1 MKKVFRTTF
10 KYWASQEGG
19 GLFFTAACATF
30 FFWFRGYWLGCF
42 CLMGA
47 IFWLKDILRLRQN
60 HVEINEQEF
69 ISINNQKELR
79 IRWSDVIAA
88 RFERGSSAS
97 KFLSLWTAE
106 QEVSI
111 PIHQFDYRQIMR
123 LAEQYVSPSAF
134 EESALLKTPA
144 HEKFMAE
151 TAQKVAV
158 LELPLHVSDHWIIKF
173 MGWGLLAFCLPA
185 VFALLVYQEILL
197 AIVPLIFAV
206 LGIIFTLNSGS
217 LEIDREKLSR
227 KTLLGRYQMRWN
239 EVKWIEHH
247 EQESGWLLCGEN
259 KQLGIISPFWCSKKN
274 REMYMALLMF
284 EIQQRQIE
292 MKRDWRV
299 LYKYSKNTRVS

>member
-1 MKKVFRTTF
+1 MKQVFRTTF
-10 KYWASQEGG
+10 NYWAMQDGAGVLIS
-19 GLFFTAACATF
+19 GLATALF
-30 FFWFRGYWLGCF
+30 LWVKIYWLGLLCG
-42 CLMGA
+42 LLA
-47 IFWLKDILRLRQN
+47 IFALRDILRVRQN
-60 HVEINEQEF
+60 QVEINEQEI
-69 ISINNQKELR
+69 ISTNNQKEIH
-79 IRWSDVIAA
+79 IRWTDVIAA
-88 RFERGSSAS
+88 RFQRGSSAS
-97 KFLSLWTAE
+97 KFLSLWTAK

-134 EESALLKTPA
+134 EQSALLKTPA
-144 HEKFMAE
+144 HEKF
-151 TAQKVAV
+151 
-158 LELPLHVSDHWIIKF
+158 VSDHWIIKF
-173 MGWGLLAFCLPA
+173 TGWGLLAFCLPA

-217 LEIDREKLSR
+217 LEVDREKLSR
-227 KTLLGRYQMRWN
+227 KTLLGRYQMRWD

-274 REMYMALLMF
+274 CEMYMALLMF
-284 EIQQRQIE
+284 EIQRRQIE

>member
-1 MKKVFRTTF
+1 MKQVFRTTF
-10 KYWASQEGG
+10 KYWSSQEGG
-19 GLFFTAACATF
+19 GLFASIVAAAF
-30 FFWFRGYWLGCF
+30 FLWFRGYWLSLLF
-42 CLMGA
+42 A
-47 IFWLKDILRLRQN
+47 VVTVFWLKDIFRLQQN
-60 HVEINEQEF
+60 RVEMDEQE
-69 ISINNQKELR
+69 IVSLNHQKEVR
-79 IRWSDVIAA
+79 IRWTDVIAA
-88 RFERGSSAS
+88 RFQRGSSAS

-144 HEKFMAE
+144 HQKFVAE

-158 LELPLHVSDHWIIKF
+158 LELPLHVSAHWIIKF
-173 MGWGLLAFCLPA
+173 TGWGLLAFCLPA
-185 VFALLVYQEILL
+185 VFALLVYQEMLL

-217 LEIDREKLSR
+217 LEVDHEKLSR
-227 KTLLGRYQMRWN
+227 KTLLGRYQMRWD
-239 EVKWIEHH
+239 EVKRIEHH

-274 REMYMALLMF
+274 CEMYMALLMF
-284 EIQQRQIE
+284 EIQRRQIE